1 VAIYHLHI
9 SNGSK
14 AKGASAS
21 IRSDYIQREG
31 EYAEGRDKLLY
42 KASGN
47 MPSWAAEE
55 ARAYWCAADEGERS
69 NGRVYKEIEAAL
81 PRELNFEQQKELATA
96 FASEITAKHQLP
108 FTLAIHE
115 GKGENPHIHLML
127 SDRGKDG
134 FERAPEQHFKTTSKA
149 SPEKG
154 GAPKVRE
161 LSKVEWVQDVRQSWE
176 RAANLAL
183 EKAQSKERID
193 HRSYQERGLEKTPQ
207 IHLGIKAARVKE
219 MREAAYSQG
228 EREPAKRYP
237 NDRVDLY
244 EKIEVVQRH
253 EKARDELRKEIREL
267 EQQKREQEL
276 GPAGPTAPV
285 KKERIEAIIRED
297 ALRKARREQ
306 QPNREEGKDEPG
318 RQGSQPHPR
327 RAPAQ
332 RREQQEYAN
341 RAPRDSVG
349 ARAGHSTAQ
358 EHEREAH
365 NPRREP
371 GAHQP
376 EGQQPRGRHGE
387 QARRDPRV
395 QQQDG
400 RQAPKR
406 PQPDLDASQRRSI
419 PGNQPEEPHGQ
430 RGGRVQ
436 ERGQQLRGREGEAHS
451 HDQGTRGPGPEAKQV
466 GGRVSGEAVQGVA
479 PSQPGVS
486 PGRGAGGAAGDLR
499 DGASSLR
506 GGGQQGNP
514 QGGGLWAALERA
526 AAQHSRER
534 EESDPR
540 QNLRPR
546 EHAPAPKDTR
556 RDEEHIRQK
565 EAERQRQEQQAKE
578 MKAASDARFKAEL
591 ERSRRILDEMD
602 ASRKAT
608 EVNNKRHELTLS
620 WKKQGFE
627 VRELQPGDGFKGT
640 YQGQAKV
647 GEKQLDVV
655 TSGKAVFFIEQAT
668 KTEKA
673 YVIENDEVVLKV
685 REPATSLE
693 KGDKI
698 TFGQR
703 EGHKPVVQRE
713 ADLGQKWDLQRQ
725 LDRDKGRDFER

>member
-1 VAIYHLHI
+1 
-9 SNGSK
+9 
-14 AKGASAS
+14 
-21 IRSDYIQREG
+21 
-31 EYAEGRDKLLY
+31 
-42 KASGN
+42 
-47 MPSWAAEE
+47 MPSWAQDE
-55 ARAYWCAADEGERS
+55 ARSYWKAADEGERS

-81 PRELNFEQQKELATA
+81 PRELS
-96 FASEITAKHQLP
+96 ASEQEALARSFAQEITSRHELP
-108 FTLAIHE
+108 YTLAIHE
-115 GKGENPHIHLML
+115 GRGDNPHFHLMI
-127 SDRGKDG
+127 SDRTKDG
-134 FERAPEQHFKTTSKA
+134 IERPPEQHFKTTSKA
-149 SPEKG
+149 NPEKG

-161 LSKVEWVQDVRQSWE
+161 LSKVEWVQEVRQSWE
-176 RAANLAL
+176 KAANLAL

-193 HRSYQERGLEKTPQ
+193 HRSYQERGIEKTPQ

-219 MREAAYSQG
+219 MREAAYNQG
-228 EREPAKRYP
+228 EREPGKRYP
-237 NDRVDLY
+237 NERVDLY
-244 EKIEVVQRH
+244 EKIEVVQQH

-285 KKERIEAIIRED
+285 KRERIEAIIRED

-306 QPNREEGKDEPG
+306 QPNKEEGKDEPG

-332 RREQQEYAN
+332 RREQQEYPN
-341 RAPRDSVG
+341 RAPRDSGG

-376 EGQQPRGRHGE
+376 EGYQPRERHGK
-387 QARRDPRV
+387 QARQDPRV

-406 PQPDLDASQRRSI
+406 PRPDLDAPQRRSS

-436 ERGQQLRGREGEAHS
+436 ERRQQLQGREGETDK

-499 DGASSLR
+499 DGAPPLR
-506 GGGQQGNP
+506 GGGQQGNL

-540 QNLRPR
+540 QDLRPR

-556 RDEEHIRQK
+556 KNEEQDRQK

-578 MKAASDARFKAEL
+578 MKAAYDAKFQAEL
-591 ERSRRILDEMD
+591 EKSERIRAEMD
-602 ASRKAT
+602 ASRKAR
-608 EVNNKRHELTLS
+608 EVNNERHKLTLS

-647 GEKQLDVV
+647 GEKQFDVV
-655 TSGKAVFFIEQAT
+655 TSGKVVFFVEQAS
-668 KTEKA
+668 KSEKA
-673 YVIENDEVVLKV
+673 YVIENDEVVLKT
-685 REPATSLE
+685 RALTTSLQ
-693 KGDKI
+693 KGDEVV
-698 TFGQR
+698 FGQR
-703 EGHKPVVQRE
+703 EGNVPVVQRQE
-713 ADLGQKWDLQRQ
+713 DLGQKWELKRQ
-725 LDRDKGRDFER
+725 LERDRGMDGPGF